1 MILSAG
7 FQAQGSRKEQQDS
20 YGILHKKDKN
30 FISHAG
36 VLAIV
41 ADGMGGLA
49 QGREAS
55 QIAVKSFIKAY
66 EEKLPTETVDSAL
79 LRSLHSCNREV
90 F

>member
-1 MILSAG
+1 MIASAG

-20 YGILHKKDKN
+20 YGILNKKDKD

-36 VLAIV
+36 VLAVV

-55 QIAVKSFIKAY
+55 QIAVKSFINAY
-66 EEKLPTETVDSAL
+66 KKKNL
-79 LRSLHSCNREV
+79 
-90 F
+90 